1 MDKLDLLE
9 EIFVFF
15 TFLPVFR
22 ACFVPRTESLES
34 QSRSQILDFDKIAWW
49 QMLLDHGLSSLSRKT
64 WQSWWQSGRV
74 PVFSCGYDMNI
85 TILIHAFK
93 KKKVMFGMYNH
104 ICTYYLSRTMGDGS
118 LSRYV
123 WSIIYGWYELW
134 YEFVRDSVS
143 GLCSHIK
150 WPLNFMSKWP
160 RYIFGDTWYF
170 HLFSDINF
178 TQPSGYPL
186 VN

>member
-64 WQSWWQSGRV
+64 WRMVAEWQSGRV
-74 PVFSCGYDMNI
+74 PVLDMIWIYTNALRKSCLECIIINMYLLLIKNNGGWEFI
-85 TILIHAFK
+85 TF
-93 KKKVMFGMYNH
+93 V
-104 ICTYYLSRTMGDGS
+104 
-118 LSRYV
+118 YV